1 LGAEL
6 ESEMMGNAAP
16 DGLNGASPGSLM
28 PPASQFGDSDLAD
41 QFGAFLIDENIISSP
56 VLDRARR
63 AARTTG
69 ERFDRVL
76 TKLGLISEA
85 ELAAALSHYLSVPL
99 ATGTEVPPE
108 PIQPDMIQPD
118 FVRRNRVMPL
128 SVGAGTLSVGV
139 TDPFND
145 EPLRALA
152 YLTKLTVSASIFVPA
167 DFDKAYE
174 TLYLDHAAESGLDPS
189 AGVEA
194 NELDVQRLRDMA
206 SEAPTIRLVN
216 QIIFTAVELRASDI
230 HVEPNVDSVLVRYRV
245 DGALRT
251 AQTLS
256 PNLRA
261 AVTSRIKIMSRLD
274 IAERRLPQD
283 GRIKIAVR
291 GIDIDFRVSTIP
303 TVFGESVVLRILD
316 RSRVD
321 LDFQKLGFHEKHITA
336 LQELMAQPNGII
348 LVTGPTGSGKTTTLY
363 TALKGLNRPDRKLFT
378 VEDPIEYQLAG
389 INQVQVQPAIGF
401 DFPHALRSILRQDP
415 DIIMIGE
422 IRDLETAQIA
432 IQSSLTGHLVF
443 STLHTNSAAATI
455 TRLVDMGIENY
466 LLASTVKGVLAQRL
480 VRRLCQH
487 CAEPHDNA
495 ELWADEIVRKA
506 QSKDVHGAPQIR
518 RPRGCAQCGHSGFAG
533 RTTIAEL
540 LLIDAGI
547 HRMILERSSDVEIER
562 AARASGMST
571 MYESGMAKVWRGET
585 TIEEVLQVTRMV
597 ERAGAPG

>member
-1 LGAEL
+1 
-6 ESEMMGNAAP
+6 MMGDAVSV
-16 DGLNGASPGSLM
+16 GLNGASPGGRVV
-28 PPASQFGDSDLAD
+28 PASQFGDSDLAD
-41 QFGAFLIDENIISSP
+41 HFGAFLIDENVISSL

-76 TKLGLISEA
+76 TKLGLMSEA
-85 ELAAALSHYLSVPL
+85 ELASALSRYLSVPL
-99 ATGTEVPPE
+99 VTATDVPAE
-108 PIQPDMIQPD
+108 PIQTDMIRPD

-128 SVGAGTLSVGV
+128 ALNAGTLSVAV

-152 YLTKLTVSASIFVPA
+152 YLTNLTVTASIFVPA

-174 TLYLDHAAESGLDPS
+174 TLYVDPTAESRLDP
-189 AGVEA
+189 AGGAEA
-194 NELDVQRLRDMA
+194 NEVDLQRLRDMA

-216 QIIFTAVELRASDI
+216 QIIFSAVELRASDI
-230 HVEPNVDSVLVRYRV
+230 HVEPNIDSVVVRYRI

-251 AQTLS
+251 AQTLA

-291 GIDIDFRVSTIP
+291 GVDIDFRVSTIP

-316 RSRVD
+316 RSRID
-321 LDFQKLGFHEKHITA
+321 LNFERLGFHEKHIAA

-363 TALKGLNRPDRKLFT
+363 TALKGLNSSDRKLFT

-480 VRRLCQH
+480 VRRLCRH
-487 CAEPHDNA
+487 CAQPHDNA
-495 ELWADEIVRKA
+495 DFWAEEIARKVQA
-506 QSKDVHGAPQIR
+506 SEIHGAPRIQ
-518 RPRGCAQCGHSGFAG
+518 RPRGCAECGHSGFSG

-540 LLIDAGI
+540 LLIDASI
-547 HRMILERSSDVEIER
+547 HRMILERFSDVEIER
-562 AARASGMST
+562 AARAGGMST
-571 MYESGMAKVWRGET
+571 MYELGIAKAWRGET
-585 TIEEVLQVTRMV
+585 TIEEVLQATRMV
-597 ERAGAPG
+597 G